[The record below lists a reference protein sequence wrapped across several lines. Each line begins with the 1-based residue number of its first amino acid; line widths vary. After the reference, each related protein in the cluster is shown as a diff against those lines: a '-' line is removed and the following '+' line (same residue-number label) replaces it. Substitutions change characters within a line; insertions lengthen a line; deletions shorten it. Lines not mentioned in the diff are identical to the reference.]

1 MMPYDTYRLYQI
13 ERLKNLGE
21 IRQADEQAAQFV
33 SAVSSLFSRFA
44 WPVRRLAAALSRPSR
59 RRGQL
64 QPEVVRIFEREHVNA
79 TRRQLPGATDFN
91 LTWSAL
97 RVPCSATM
105 NGIFSPSEAAEQSGF
120 SLETL
125 RYYERIGLLDG
136 IDRAPSGHRRFRG
149 EDLEWLGV
157 LRCLR
162 DTGMPIAQMRR
173 YAELARCGDA
183 TLVERM
189 NLLTEHE
196 LNVQAKIAL
205 LQAQQKHLW
214 EKISWYREQLSAAG

>member
-1 MMPYDTYRLYQI
+1 MPYDTYRLYQV
-13 ERLKNLGE
+13 ERPKNFGE

-33 SAVSSLFSRFA
+33 SAVSSLFSGFA
-44 WPVRRLAAALSRPSR
+44 WPVRRLAAVLSGPSR
-59 RRGQL
+59 RRGQFQL
-64 QPEVVRIFEREHVNA
+64 DAVRIFEPEHVNA
-79 TRRQLPGATDFN
+79 SRRQFPDATDFN

-162 DTGMPIAQMRR
+162 ETGMPIAQMRR
-173 YAELARCGDA
+173 YADLARCGDA

-196 LNVQAKIAL
+196 LTVQAKIAL
-205 LQAQQKHLW
+205 LQAQQEHLR
-214 EKISWYREQLSAAG
+214 EKIDWYREQLPAAAG

>member
-1 MMPYDTYRLYQI
+1 MPYDAYRLHQI
-13 ERLKNLGE
+13 DRPKNPGE
-21 IRQADEQAAQFV
+21 IRQADEQAARFV
-33 SAVSSLFSRFA
+33 SAVSSLLRGFA
-44 WPVRRLAAALSRPSR
+44 WPVRGLASR
-59 RRGQL
+59 RQFRG
-64 QPEVVRIFEREHVNA
+64 
-79 TRRQLPGATDFN
+79 GTDFS

-97 RVPCSATM
+97 RVPCSASM

-136 IDRAPSGHRRFRG
+136 IDRAPSGHRRFRD

-173 YAELARCGDA
+173 YADLARCGDA
-183 TLVERM
+183 TLAERM
-189 NLLTEHE
+189 SLLTEHE

-214 EKISWYREQLSAAG
+214 EKIDWYREQLSAVG